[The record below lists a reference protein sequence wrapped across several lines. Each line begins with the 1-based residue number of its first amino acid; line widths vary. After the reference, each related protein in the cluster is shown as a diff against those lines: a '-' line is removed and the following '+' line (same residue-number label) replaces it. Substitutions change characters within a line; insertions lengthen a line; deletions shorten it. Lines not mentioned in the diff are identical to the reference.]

1 MEIFKAKLTWEEV
14 PGAEKYAIYKYVDG
28 KAIKLG
34 ETEKLSVNINKL
46 SPDTEYQ
53 YIVRAYVNGE
63 WTKMTTS
70 DIVTVK
76 TK

>member
-1 MEIFKAKLTWEEV
+1 M
-14 PGAEKYAIYKYVDG
+14 IYKYVDG
-28 KAIKLG
+28 KTVKLG

-53 YIVRAYVNGE
+53 YIVRVFVNGE
-63 WTKMTTS
+63 WTKMTKS